1 LTNIILGSVTGRPK
15 TDIMIVEC
23 GMINDN

>member
-1 LTNIILGSVTGRPK
+1 MFTILGSVTGRPK

-23 GMINDN
+23 GTINEN